1 MHSQRVFRL
10 WRRCAGV
17 LSLALAL
24 TACGGGGAR
33 IAPQPMAATAPPRD
47 EAALNTAAEAYY
59 GATSPAEMRAAVAAA
74 LKAGPDSALAREV
87 AADLAYMEDRP
98 AEEIEHLLVGL
109 RDPAG
114 DAPRLLLHWLS
125 ELDWTRGQREAVE
138 ATLQGVAAGH
148 PDAEVRAF
156 AAWMLAHDLH
166 LRGDAEGRDAAL
178 AQVGFRPPMAIIGP
192 WDNDQGKA
200 FDVEH
205 PPERGVDL
213 GARYEGKF
221 VELKWRVD
229 RYPLDPRGKID
240 FEAALHPSDWQVA
253 YAATAVDL
261 KAAGRYELRL
271 GTADALKVWV
281 NGVPVF
287 EGPRLS
293 RWLFDGVV
301 VPVELPAGVNRILVK
316 SGQATDSWLLSARI
330 TGPGGAR
337 LAPEAVRAVPA
348 DTATANTLP
357 KTPPLD
363 EVGLVAAR
371 VAKLPVGSARRAF
384 HTARWADDLGL
395 RVAAV
400 EAAEAWLAANP
411 KALRAR
417 LRLAIALW
425 DNQERGRTAD
435 LLNGLDEA
443 YGLDLPRIGLH
454 QARFWAQQ
462 RLNDKARARLVMLR
476 DTVPDRPG
484 AHTDLAALFEQEGWN
499 EDRCAAL
506 AEVTRRWPD
515 WPAARLKLGS
525 CFESLRFYP
534 KAEAEYRAVLEV
546 LPGDAKALERLHAIR
561 LGADDFDEAT
571 RLAKRL
577 TRIWPQRGSSWR
589 VLAETLRRAGK
600 PEAAADALRHLVA
613 DNPDH
618 PDAYARLARLQ
629 LQEGQTSSAVDLWR
643 EALVRDPENEGISN
657 HLDFLAPERA
667 GPWAADVPTQAVID
681 QAVADREA
689 AVRAAGNANTIYLLD
704 DEVTAL
710 GADGSTNNVVTM
722 VAHAVNQSG
731 RDGLTS
737 MSLRSG
743 GRARVLQA
751 YAVDPAGKR
760 MEASSIRGRTV
771 RFRQLSVGSTVV
783 LQYRSDERPDGY
795 LAGHMARQWWFQG
808 PGTYTH
814 HGRWVL
820 WTAKG
825 TPVLQERLGDVSY
838 TDEVRGDQERHA
850 WEARGLTPLLGEPGM
865 PTLGE
870 VAAHVVVSTVPN
882 WDMFWS
888 WERELLRDAFR
899 VNPEVEALAQRLLA
913 GATTPAEKVQRI
925 QAYLMSHIRYQ
936 QDYEGRI
943 AGVKPHA
950 APMVVERQYG
960 DCKDKAV
967 LFITLAKLAGIE
979 VQFAL
984 VRTRDAGPV
993 RRAVPMQQF
1002 NHAIVYV
1009 PAQEGIPEGRFY
1021 DPTVDALDIDVLRHD
1036 DQGTL
1041 SLVFDPKGNTHAW
1054 REIPYQDPSMDEVQ
1068 TDGVL
1073 RLNAD
1078 GGAEGEVGLIA
1089 RGRVGEY
1096 LRTGS
1101 RNVEQLEQ
1109 QIEQQLGRAYNS
1121 ARMEGLVVEQVEDL
1135 FTPARVRVKL
1145 KAPNLG
1151 RREENELR
1159 LRIPVGW
1166 TPQQYFGLA
1175 KRRYPLLLGTPRT
1188 LKWRNELTLP
1198 VGGRVKR
1205 LPADGKVET
1214 PCLVLERNT
1223 RQEGNKV
1230 ISEQSAVIR
1239 CERIAT
1245 EDYAA
1250 HRKLADE
1257 MQRLLDDELVLS
1269 VPAPTPTSTVSA
1281 AQP

>member
-1 MHSQRVFRL
+1 MQSQRASRFFR
-10 WRRCAGV
+10 RFAGV
-17 LSLALAL
+17 LTLSLAL
-24 TACGGGGAR
+24 TACGGGGGQ
-33 IAPQPMAATAPPRD
+33 IATQPMAPSAPPRD
-47 EAALNTAAEAYY
+47 EAALNAAVEAYY
-59 GATSPAEMRAAVAAA
+59 GATTPAAMRAAVAAA
-74 LKAGPDSALAREV
+74 LKAGPDAALAREV

-98 AEEIEHLLVGL
+98 AEEIAHLLVGL
-109 RDPAG
+109 RDPSG

-125 ELDWTRGQREAVE
+125 ALEWTSDQRAAVE
-138 ATLQGVAAGH
+138 ATLQGLVAGH
-148 PDAEVRAF
+148 PDAEVQAF
-156 AAWMLAHDLH
+156 AAWMLAHDRH
-166 LRGDAEGRDAAL
+166 LRGDAEGRDSAL
-178 AQVGFRPPMAIIGP
+178 AEVGFRPPMAIIGP

-213 GARYEGKF
+213 GARYDGKF
-221 VELKWRVD
+221 VELKWRAD

-240 FEAALHPSDWQVA
+240 FEAALHPSEWQVA
-253 YAATAVDL
+253 YAAAAVEL
-261 KAAGRYELRL
+261 KAAGRYEVRL

-281 NGVPVF
+281 DGTPVF

-293 RWLFDGVV
+293 TWLFDGVV
-301 VPVELPAGVNRILVK
+301 IPLDLPAGVHRILVK
-316 SGQATDSWLLSARI
+316 SGQAQGSWLLSTRI
-330 TGPGGAR
+330 TGPQGAA
-337 LAPEAVRAVPA
+337 LAPDAIRALPA
-348 DTATANTLP
+348 DAVTTLTLP
-357 KTPPLD
+357 KSAPLD
-363 EVGLVAAR
+363 EAGLVAAR
-371 VAKLPVGSARRAF
+371 VAKLPEGSARRAF

-400 EAAEAWLAANP
+400 ESAEAWLAANP
-411 KALRAR
+411 QSLRAR

-443 YGLDLPRIGLH
+443 HGLELPRIALH

-462 RLNDKARARLVMLR
+462 RLNDKARARLVTLR
-476 DTVPDRPG
+476 DKAPDRPG
-484 AHTDLAALFEQEGWN
+484 AHGDLAALFEQEDWH
-499 EDRCAAL
+499 EDSCAAL
-506 AEVTRRWPD
+506 AEVTRRWPN
-515 WPAARLKLGS
+515 WPAARYKLGN

-534 KAEAEYRAVLEV
+534 KAEAEYRAVLEE
-546 LPGDAKALERLHAIR
+546 LPADAQALERLHAIR
-561 LGADDFDEAT
+561 LGADDYDEAI
-571 RLAKRL
+571 RLARRL
-577 TRIWPQRGSSWR
+577 TVAWPHRGSSWR
-589 VLAETLRRAGK
+589 ALAETLRRAGK
-600 PEAAADALRHLVA
+600 PEAAADALRTLLA
-613 DNPDH
+613 NNPDH
-618 PDAYARLARLQ
+618 PDAYGRLARLA
-629 LQEGQTSSAVDLWR
+629 LQEGKTPAAVELWR

-657 HLDFLAPERA
+657 HLSFLAPEKA
-667 GPWAADVPTQAVID
+667 GPWAADIPD
-681 QAVADREA
+681 QAALDRAVAEREM
-689 AVRAAGNANTIYLLD
+689 AVKAAGNADTIYLLD

-760 MEASSIRGRTV
+760 VEASSIRGRTV

-814 HGRWVL
+814 RGRWVL

-825 TPVLQERLGDVSY
+825 TPVLEEHLGDVAY
-838 TDEVRGDQERHA
+838 TTEARADQVRHA
-850 WEARGLTPLLGEPGM
+850 WEAKGLAPLVGEPGM

-870 VAAHVVVSTVPN
+870 VAAHVLMSTVPN

-899 VNPEVEALAQRLLA
+899 VNPEVEALAKRVLA
-913 GATTPAEKVQRI
+913 DANTPAEKVRRI
-925 QAYLMSHIRYQ
+925 QAYLMGHIRYQ

-967 LFITLAKLAGIE
+967 LFITLARLAGIE
-979 VQFAL
+979 VHFAL

-993 RRAVPMQQF
+993 RLAVPMQQF

-1009 PAQEGIPEGRFY
+1009 PAQEGISEGRFY

-1041 SLVFDPKGNTHAW
+1041 SLVFDPKGNAHAW

-1073 RLNAD
+1073 RLTAD
-1078 GGAEGEVGLIA
+1078 GGAEGEVALIA

-1101 RNVEQLEQ
+1101 RNVEQLGQ
-1109 QIEQQLGRAYNS
+1109 QIEQQLGHAYNS
-1121 ARMEGLVVEQVEDL
+1121 ARMDGLAVEQVEDL
-1135 FTPARVRVKL
+1135 FVPARVRVKL

-1159 LRIPVGW
+1159 LRMPVGW

-1175 KRRYPLLLGTPRT
+1175 KRRYPLLLGAPRT
-1188 LKWRNELTLP
+1188 LKWRNELVLP
-1198 VGGRVKR
+1198 LGGRVKR

-1214 PCLVLERNT
+1214 PCLVLERHT
-1223 RQEGNKV
+1223 RHEGNKV
-1230 ISEQSAVIR
+1230 ISEQSAVMR

-1245 EDYAA
+1245 QDYAA
-1250 HRKLADE
+1250 HRKVADE

-1269 VPAPTPTSTVSA
+1269 VPPPTPVSTVSSA
-1281 AQP
+1281 DR